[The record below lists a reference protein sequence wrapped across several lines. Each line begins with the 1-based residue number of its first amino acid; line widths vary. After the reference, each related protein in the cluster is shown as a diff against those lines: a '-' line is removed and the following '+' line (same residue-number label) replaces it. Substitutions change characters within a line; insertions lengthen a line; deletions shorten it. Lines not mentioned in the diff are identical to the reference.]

1 MTTAMLADGRAAL
14 VRRGRALEYFTVG
27 YNVAEG
33 LTSLLAAWLAGSI
46 ALLGFGID
54 SVIEVSAGL
63 ILIWRLRA
71 DADVL
76 RRERVEQRARNLVG
90 TSLLLLSAYITYDA
104 ARSLFAREAP
114 RESLIGI
121 VVAALSV
128 VIMPFLARAKR
139 KVAAE
144 IGSGALKAEAVQTYL
159 CAYVSAILLAGLVL
173 NATLQWWWAD
183 PAAALVMVPI
193 IAREG
198 LEALRG
204 DECSCGH

>member
-1 MTTAMLADGRAAL
+1 MDGRRRQHLPAHRQADAGAGPDRDTAADRGRARRHYGPRSHPPMTTALLAYGRAAL

-76 RRERVEQRARNLVG
+76 RRERVEQRARK
-90 TSLLLLSAYITYDA
+90 
-104 ARSLFAREAP
+104 
-114 RESLIGI
+114 LI
-121 VVAALSV
+121 
-128 VIMPFLARAKR
+128 
-139 KVAAE
+139 
-144 IGSGALKAEAVQTYL
+144 
-159 CAYVSAILLAGLVL
+159 
-173 NATLQWWWAD
+173 
-183 PAAALVMVPI
+183 
-193 IAREG
+193 
-198 LEALRG
+198 
-204 DECSCGH
+204 

>member
-1 MTTAMLADGRAAL
+1 MTTALLADGRAAL
-14 VRRGRALEYFTVG
+14 IRRGRALEYVTVA

-33 LTSLLAAWLAGSI
+33 SISIFAAWLAASI
-46 ALLGFGID
+46 ALLGFGVD
-54 SVIEVSAGL
+54 SVIEVSTGL
-63 ILIWRLRA
+63 ILIWRLSA
-71 DADVL
+71 DANER
-76 RRERVEQRARNLVG
+76 RRERVEQRARKLVG

-104 ARSLFAREAP
+104 ARSLFGREAP
-114 RESLIGI
+114 RESIIGI

-139 KVAAE
+139 KVASQ
-144 IGSGALKAEAVQTYL
+144 IGSGALKAEAVQTDI
-159 CAYVSAILLAGLVL
+159 CAYMSAILLAGLVL
-173 NATLQWWWAD
+173 NATLRWWWAD

-204 DECSCGH
+204 EECSCDH